1 MAEEILTPKTT
12 DEQKEVDFSNYKPL
26 ELNLGVFWTAKGLGD
41 KTSLSFNYVRDY
53 LKFNF
58 SMITDDGKK
67 EQLSKKFRLAEGY
80 KIFTALNTILADRIA
95 ALNHFVESG
104 AEGVPN
110 YSEYPEDAFVFP
122 THYFDK
128 TKGEDVQTGKIV
140 ITTVPVNGVNRICI
154 KGYSETEML
163 QIRVVFYDEFN
174 DKIARVSAK
183 SVADGGDIDFYR
195 LVNEVKQALNKT
207 FEYAAADKTELIEDN
222 TYDVVR
228 IEIKAVSQYGNVL
241 PYDNSVVKVSTNGKV
256 DIIGPKDI
264 ALIGGQRAVWVKTN
278 GSKGEAIVT
287 LESDTLGIKEIK
299 VKVDKK

>member
-80 KIFTALNTILADRIA
+80 KIFTVLNTILADRIA
-95 ALNHFVESG
+95 ALNQFVESG
-104 AEGVPN
+104 VEGVPN

-183 SVADGGDIDFYR
+183 SIADGGDIDFYR

-207 FEYAAADKTELIEDN
+207 FEYAAADKI
-222 TYDVVR
+222 Y
-228 IEIKAVSQYGNVL
+228 Q
-241 PYDNSVVKVSTNGKV
+241 
-256 DIIGPKDI
+256 
-264 ALIGGQRAVWVKTN
+264 ALIYKNNNSGKPYQGGGEKKFGFFNKNTQRQIAVN
-278 GSKGEAIVT
+278 DSGARSD
-287 LESDTLGIKEIK
+287 ESGVDLFDQDDTEF
-299 VKVDKK
+299 